1 MKRHTEKPKMY
12 IVRKYIKAT
21 NAAQAI
27 RKDKTTAVHDV
38 WISEE
43 WKEKQHQ
50 HLTGAIGFDDG
61 NCTDDIDEV

>member
-1 MKRHTEKPKMY
+1 MKHLPEKPKVY

-27 RKDKTTAVHDV
+27 RKDKTTPVHDV

-50 HLTGAIGFDDG
+50 HLTNAIGFDDG
-61 NCTDDIDEV
+61 NYTDEVDEV